1 MFGRKNYRDIVRRL
15 SGSRGD
21 DKGTGKEND
30 KVQKKMGP
38 DTFKVKDE
46 VLKLSLTRCDKQGP
60 RYQKT
65 TSTGKWIP
73 S

>member
-1 MFGRKNYRDIVRRL
+1 MLGRKNYRDIVRRL

-21 DKGTGKEND
+21 DCGTGKNY
-30 KVQKKMGP
+30 KVQKMGP
-38 DTFKVKDE
+38 DTLKVKDE
-46 VLKLSLTRCDKQGP
+46 LLKLSLTRFNKQGS

-65 TSTGKWIP
+65 TSTGQWIP